1 MRKWIYSGG
10 QVVTDEENR
19 KLRLE
24 YYLEEETRDTKGQ
37 TCLYGICVELYREQ
51 QDAFLV
57 NREHAPAISYS
68 REFVSGLVGK
78 LRRMSVTPTG
88 LLEAVDD
95 ELSAQQLL

>member
-37 TCLYGICVELYREQ
+37 TCLYGICVEL
-51 QDAFLV
+51 
-57 NREHAPAISYS
+57 
-68 REFVSGLVGK
+68 
-78 LRRMSVTPTG
+78 
-88 LLEAVDD
+88 
-95 ELSAQQLL
+95 